1 MMKPNL
7 PTRRTLMAKKTDKP
21 IVSPLATQSAAP
33 QAPEALMQRIVQI
46 LEAARERVARTV
58 NASTVAAYW
67 LIGRELVEAIQQ
79 GEQRAAYGQALVARL
94 SEQLTARYGKGFSAS
109 NLAYFRQFYLAYPD
123 RITGKIFHPVG
134 GELPDPIRYPPDG
147 ESPATENLH
156 PPVGELPAFNP
167 QLSWSHYRALMRVID
182 AEARHFYEQECARA
196 NWSRRDLERQINSLF
211 YERLLASS
219 DKAGMLA
226 ETSKNTDMPRPI
238 DVLKDPYVLEFL
250 DLPDTP
256 YLRESQLEDAIIT
269 RLQQFLLEL
278 GRGFSFV
285 ARQQRL
291 RFDDKDFYVD
301 LVFYN
306 YLLKCFV
313 LVDLKIGELTHQ
325 DIGQMDGYVRMY
337 EDQRRV
343 EGDNPTIGL
352 ILCSEKN
359 EAVARYSVLQ
369 DNQQLFAS
377 RYRFTLPSEEEL
389 QRELQRERSLIEN
402 RVADEDAD
410 DESGGRAR
418 LAARPG

>member
-1 MMKPNL
+1 
-7 PTRRTLMAKKTDKP
+7 MAKKTDLSIAP
-21 IVSPLATQSAAP
+21 NVSTQSATPEAS
-33 QAPEALMQRIVQI
+33 EALMLRIVQI
-46 LEAARERVARTV
+46 LDAAREQVVRSV
-58 NASTVAAYW
+58 NTSTVAAYW

-79 GEQRAAYGQALVARL
+79 GEPRAAYGQALIARL
-94 SEQLTARYGKGFSAS
+94 AAQLTERYGKGFSAS
-109 NLAYFRQFYLAYPD
+109 NLAYFRQFYLAYPE
-123 RITGKIFHPVG
+123 RSEGQIFHPAG
-134 GELPDPIRYPPDG
+134 GESVGRTAQLEIFH
-147 ESPATENLH
+147 PAG
-156 PPVGELPAFNP
+156 GELPAFDP
-167 QLSWSHYRALMRVID
+167 RLSWSHYRTLMRVSD
-182 AEARHFYEQECARA
+182 AKARDFYEQECARA
-196 NWSRRDLERQINSLF
+196 NWSRRDLERQVNSLF

-226 ETSKNTDMPRPI
+226 EAGQNTDALRPI

-250 DLPDTP
+250 DLPDVP
-256 YLRESQLEDAIIT
+256 RLRESQLEDAIIT

-291 RFDDKDFYVD
+291 RFEDKDFYVD

-337 EDQRRV
+337 EEQRRID
-343 EGDNPTIGL
+343 GDNPTIGL

-369 DNQQLFAS
+369 DSQQLFAS
-377 RYRFTLPSEEEL
+377 RYRLTLPSEEEL
-389 QRELQRERSLIEN
+389 QRELQRERALIEN
-402 RVADEDAD
+402 RAPQGEEDGD
-410 DESGGRAR
+410 GEED
-418 LAARPG
+418 

>member
-1 MMKPNL
+1 MVKKADP
-7 PTRRTLMAKKTDKP
+7 RT
-21 IVSPLATQSAAP
+21 VSAASTP
-33 QAPEALMQRIVQI
+33 SATAPEPDTLMQRVVRI
-46 LEAARERVARTV
+46 LEAAREQVVRTV
-58 NASTVAAYW
+58 NVSTVTAYW

-79 GEQRAAYGQALVARL
+79 GEQRAAYGQALIARL
-94 SEQLTARYGKGFSAS
+94 AQQLTARYGKGFSAT
-109 NLAYFRQFYLAYPD
+109 NLWYFRQFFLAYPD
-123 RITGKIFHPVG
+123 RLASGIPHPAGGESPGQAVEVEIAHPLG
-134 GELPDPIRYPPDG
+134 GELAAPIH
-147 ESPATENLH
+147 A
-156 PPVGELPAFNP
+156 PVGSESVGMPAFDPN
-167 QLSWSHYRALMRVID
+167 LSWSHYRALMRV
-182 AEARHFYEQECARA
+182 AKPEARRFYEQECARGQ
-196 NWSRRDLERQINSLF
+196 WSRRELEQQIGSLY

-226 ETSKNTDMPRPI
+226 EARGNADVLRPI

-250 DLPDTP
+250 DLPEVP
-256 YLRESQLEDAIIT
+256 RLRESQLEDAIIT

-291 RFDDKDFYVD
+291 RFEDKDFYVD

-337 EDQRRV
+337 EEQRRL

-369 DNQQLFAS
+369 DSQQLFAS

-389 QRELQRERSLIEN
+389 QRELQRERALIESH
-402 RVADEDAD
+402 AAAKDEDAD
-410 DESGGRAR
+410 GEES
-418 LAARPG
+418 